1 MYDNCIVRQPVFD
14 RNSALLGYEL
24 RFRDTDEGR
33 QALARSVVS
42 GTFDII
48 RGGMP
53 AFVACSREQLLSD
66 TFAALDPKAVVLMIN
81 NDVAQDDEVVSA
93 LVRIKA
99 AGGFVALDNLDEEVS
114 PSEALASH
122 VEWVR
127 VDLRC
132 DDAEVVGRICDRVWH
147 ARPRFIADQV
157 LEPSQYNIALQLGF
171 DGFQG
176 PLFSRTE
183 TLPAAEMPAS
193 TVAAMRLLGLARDP
207 NVTDPK
213 LEEAVSTDAVLT
225 FQLLR
230 LVNSAAL
237 GGKGV
242 SSIGHALRII
252 GRNQF
257 LRWLALA
264 IAASRGAKS
273 GVDQQLVR
281 QAVERGR
288 LLEQLGGKGRDPGTL
303 FLVGLFSL
311 MDAVFKMPLHDIV
324 ARVALGDEAKA
335 ALLDRTGPYAKALAF
350 AEAYEMGM
358 FETATELAND
368 MGVPLDKL
376 PDMYT
381 TALKWTAEA
390 LSAMSEP
397 APSAANGRAMAGR

>member
-1 MYDNCIVRQPVFD
+1 MYDNCIVRQPLFD
-14 RNSALLGYEL
+14 RNNALLGYEL
-24 RFRDTDEGR
+24 RFRDTENGR
-33 QALARSVVS
+33 AALAQSVIS

-66 TFAALDPKAVVLMIN
+66 TFAAIDPTAVVLMIS
-81 NDVAQDDEVVSA
+81 NDVGEDDEVVSA
-93 LVRIKA
+93 LVRIKS
-99 AGGFVALDNLDEEVS
+99 AGGLVALDTLFEDVS
-114 PSEALASH
+114 PSEALAGH
-122 VEWVR
+122 VEWAR
-127 VDLRC
+127 VDLRD

-147 ARPRFIADQV
+147 ARPRFFAEVVDPAQYTIAF
-157 LEPSQYNIALQLGF
+157 ELGF

-176 PLFSRTE
+176 PLFSRLE
-183 TLPAAEMPAS
+183 TIPTAEIPVS

-207 NVTDPK
+207 NVPDPK
-213 LEEAVSTDAVLT
+213 LEEAVSTDPVLT

-264 IAASRGAKS
+264 IAASRGAKN

-288 LLEQLGGKGRDPGTL
+288 LLEQLGGKGRDAGTL

-358 FETATELAND
+358 FETATELATE
-368 MGVPLDKL
+368 MGVPLEKL

-381 TALKWTAEA
+381 TALAWAAEA
-390 LSAMSEP
+390 L
-397 APSAANGRAMAGR
+397 GAMAVPAASIDRKLATR

>member
-24 RFRDTDEGR
+24 RFRDTEEGR
-33 QALARSVVS
+33 RSLAQSVLS

-53 AFVACSREQLLSD
+53 AFVPCGREQLLSD
-66 TFAALDPKAVVLMIN
+66 TFAALDPKAVVLMMN
-81 NDVAQDDEVVSA
+81 NDVAEDDEVVAA
-93 LVRIKA
+93 LQAIKA
-99 AGGFVALDNLDEEVS
+99 AGGFVALDSLEEEVS
-114 PSEALASH
+114 PSEALAAH

-127 VDLRC
+127 VDLRF
-132 DDAEVVGRICDRVWH
+132 DDAEVIGRICDRVWH

-157 LEPSQYNIALQLGF
+157 FEQSQYNTALQMGF

-207 NVTDPK
+207 NINDSK

-230 LVNSAAL
+230 LVNSAAV
-237 GGKGV
+237 GAKGV

-252 GRNQF
+252 GRSSF

-264 IAASRGAKS
+264 IAASRGAKN

-288 LLEQLGGKGRDPGTL
+288 LLEQLSGKGRDAGTL

-335 ALLDRTGPYAKALAF
+335 ALLDRTGPYAKALAY

-358 FETATELAND
+358 FETATELATE
-368 MGVPLDKL
+368 MGIPLDKL

-381 TALKWTAEA
+381 TALKWTADA
-390 LSAMSEP
+390 LSAMSAP
-397 APSAANGRAMAGR
+397 APAAETKKMVGAR

>member
-1 MYDNCIVRQPVFD
+1 MV
-14 RNSALLGYEL
+14 
-24 RFRDTDEGR
+24 
-33 QALARSVVS
+33 
-42 GTFDII
+42 
-48 RGGMP
+48 
-53 AFVACSREQLLSD
+53 
-66 TFAALDPKAVVLMIN
+66 N
-81 NDVAQDDEVVSA
+81 NDVAEDEEVVAA
-93 LVRIKA
+93 LERIKA
-99 AGGFVALDNLDEEVS
+99 AGGFVALDSLEEDVS

-127 VDLRC
+127 VDLRF
-132 DDAEVVGRICDRVWH
+132 DDAEVIGRICDRVWH

-157 LEPSQYNIALQLGF
+157 FEQSQYNTALQMGF

-207 NVTDPK
+207 NVNDSK

-230 LVNSAAL
+230 LVNSAAV
-237 GGKGV
+237 GAKGV

-264 IAASRGAKS
+264 IAASRGAKN
-273 GVDQQLVR
+273 GVDEQLVR

-288 LLEQLGGKGRDPGTL
+288 LLEQLAGKGRDAGTL

-350 AEAYEMGM
+350 AESYEMGM
-358 FETATELAND
+358 FESATELATE

-381 TALKWTAEA
+381 TALKWTADA
-390 LSAMSEP
+390 LSAMSSP
-397 APSAANGRAMAGR
+397 APAADSRKMAGAR